1 MKQIEH
7 GFTLLELLIV
17 VAIIGI
23 LAAVALPAYQNYAAR
38 AKVSE
43 ALLASSICRTTV
55 AEAVQ
60 AGSALPTAG
69 HWGCETAS
77 TATAASRFVKS
88 IMTNDTGAVRVE
100 LQNVSAL
107 VNNQAIVLRP
117 WADVSRSAAV
127 SAGGGVAMWDCG
139 PDPNNG
145 IDISVYVPSS
155 CRASSTQIGS
165 VSGFVSGS

>member
-1 MKQIEH
+1 MKIIER
-7 GFTLLELLIV
+7 GFTLLELMIV

-60 AGSALPTAG
+60 AGSTLPAAG
-69 HWGCETAS
+69 QWGCETAS
-77 TATAASRFVKS
+77 GAAAASRFVKS
-88 IMTNDTGAVRVE
+88 IMTNDEGAVRVE
-100 LQNVSAL
+100 LQNISAL
-107 VNNQAIVLRP
+107 VDTQAIVLRP

-127 SAGGGVAMWDCG
+127 SGGGGVAMWDCG
-139 PDPNNG
+139 PDPSNG
-145 IDISVYVPSS
+145 IDISVFVPSS
-155 CRASSTQIGS
+155 CRASSTQIGA
-165 VSGFVSGS
+165 VTGFASGS